1 MSSFDYLEEMGGEL
15 TEDCL
20 VGAAEN
26 DEEDAESGDDE
37 GQEGRSKKRKVGT
50 SPPIP
55 SSQIDNISSQAARQ
69 ASTLADSF
77 SKIKVKAFD
86 LEFTVDPL
94 FKKTSADF
102 DEGGAGGILMNH
114 LGCDGNMKVVFD
126 AGDAKL
132 ENDEDDE
139 EDVETEAE
147 LRIDLSKLRG
157 TSPLLSPPAPTDAT
171 RWDRQTPS
179 QSRLVRTLCALPQS
193 RLVPIL
199 CGRNHRPRNHGSHRR

>member
-1 MSSFDYLEEMGGEL
+1 VDLRKTVVSSFDYLEEMGGEL

-171 RWDRQTPS
+171 CWDSQTPP
-179 QSRLVRTLCALPQS
+179 QPRLV
-193 RLVPIL
+193 
-199 CGRNHRPRNHGSHRR
+199 